1 MESHTKVFE
10 ALLRPE
16 ALQGL
21 LRPYKATSG
30 PHNFIRPVSSFRTLA
45 LLRSKRFERD
55 QIQRRQRRAKN
66 NLDGIYFLMSL
77 KNSFIVPDRN
87 SAVNFSYPKFRES
100 SSQCPQSWINHFI
113 HETEHEIVSKIKN

>member
-45 LLRSKRFERD
+45 LLRSKRFDEIRHS
-55 QIQRRQRRAKN
+55 QIQQQKA
-66 NLDGIYFLMSL
+66 GG
-77 KNSFIVPDRN
+77 
-87 SAVNFSYPKFRES
+87 RED
-100 SSQCPQSWINHFI
+100 H
-113 HETEHEIVSKIKN
+113 IKALP

>member
-30 PHNFIRPVSSFRTLA
+30 PQNFIRPVSSFRTLA
-45 LLRSKRFERD
+45 LLRSKRFDGGEIRYSAD
-55 QIQRRQRRAKN
+55 NEGQRTAYICGPRTFKVMPYYGPLGRLLFA
-66 NLDGIYFLMSL
+66 
-77 KNSFIVPDRN
+77 
-87 SAVNFSYPKFRES
+87 A
-100 SSQCPQSWINHFI
+100 
-113 HETEHEIVSKIKN
+113 